1 MATTRLPGS
10 GSESPEHGV
19 AAMELARTLK
29 ILWYRRR
36 LVALGALIAMFAAM
50 LSIYQVGLF
59 PPSLKG
65 RTNVFAT
72 ASTQILVDT
81 PGSAFADLA
90 SNIEPLD
97 TRASVFARFLASPA
111 AVALIA
117 RQAKLPFGAI
127 EAQGPYD
134 LNLPV
139 FQQEPTAE
147 QRSSQIIGEGALYR
161 LRFDNNPELP
171 IVSVF
176 SQAPTQDEAIRLAAA
191 APVALRAY
199 IDRLQKEQHTPVSR
213 RVEVRQLGKATGGVV
228 NKGANIQIATLV
240 FLAVLAGWCML
251 LIPAQTIARGWREA
265 GDAEARHANGSFAG
279 NGRNPGRGKRR
290 SPSQPRA

>member
-1 MATTRLPGS
+1 
-10 GSESPEHGV
+10 
-19 AAMELARTLK
+19 MELARTLK
-29 ILWYRRR
+29 ILWHRRR
-36 LVALGALIAMFAAM
+36 LVALGALIALIAAI
-50 LSIYQVGLF
+50 LSVYRVGVA
-59 PPSLKG
+59 PPSLTA

-72 ASTQILVDT
+72 ASTQILVDS

-111 AVALIA
+111 AVSLIA

-127 EAQGPYD
+127 AAQGPYD

-139 FQQEPTAE
+139 YQQEPTAE

-171 IVSVF
+171 IISVF
-176 SQAPTQDEAIRLAAA
+176 SQAPTQEEAVRLAAA
-191 APVALRAY
+191 APAALRTY
-199 IDRLQKEQHTPVSR
+199 IDRLQEEQNTPASR
-213 RVEVRQLGKATGGVV
+213 RVEIRRLGKATGGVV
-228 NKGANIQIATLV
+228 NEGANIQIATLV

-251 LIPAQTIARGWREA
+251 LIPAQTIARGWREV
-265 GDAEARHANGSFAG
+265 GDPSDRGSGGNLAATENGVVHDG
-279 NGRNPGRGKRR
+279 DDVLHTRPEHEHVR
-290 SPSQPRA
+290 